1 MKLAGIAIVFLVL
14 GYGLSMLITPAELGL
29 SSAEPETGAELTIDP
44 TEASALNQIIASD
57 GLPIPSDSLG
67 VSAASTS
74 IESASGPNPPNN
86 ETSSV
91 PEGYLTEADFLL
103 KPGEQRPFG
112 FRVGFAAS
120 RSEIEQ
126 VKAKLP
132 PNLETHL
139 ARFFK
144 ANGQTSVVLLAG
156 VYLDRDTAI
165 LAQRQYQPLLD
176 VFLQV
181 VSLPLCIVE
190 GSEDEEGL
198 LCGVQADPAAVEN
211 AKQ

>member
-86 ETSSV
+86 ET
-91 PEGYLTEADFLL
+91 
-103 KPGEQRPFG
+103 G

>member
-126 VKAKLP
+126 VKA
-132 PNLETHL
+132 
-139 ARFFK
+139 
-144 ANGQTSVVLLAG
+144 QTSVVLLAG